1 MLDSLAERYGML
13 PSQVLERASTLDL
26 WVFDVAVSYKNYVQ
40 RREMNKNNPGSMPES
55 FDSTQLQQ
63 GLEKFR
69 ANTSR
74 Q

>member
-13 PSQVLERASTLDL
+13 PSQVLESASTLDL

-40 RREMNKNNPGSMPES
+40 RREMNKNNPSAVAES
-55 FDSTQLQQ
+55 FDATQLQK
-63 GLEKFR
+63 GLEQFR

-74 Q
+74 